1 MKQKNFRLPLILA
14 ADFERA
20 CTIMGMEEKEAARQA
35 IEDWLR
41 KNKDQV
47 SLESYMKQGT
57 VKPVI
62 FQNITLQKIQI
73 TIVKSELQRLLRVLG
88 SCQPESKMD
97 FLKEIQRILP
107 SAFSLFEETRD
118 PELQDL
124 IRQVE
129 SLARAEAH
137 LERSNLP

>member
-1 MKQKNFRLPLILA
+1 MKQKNSRLPLILA

-20 CTIMGMEEKEAARQA
+20 CTIMGMKEKEAARQA

-41 KNKDQV
+41 KNKDQF
-47 SLESYMKQGT
+47 SLESYMKQGN

-62 FQNITLQKIQI
+62 FQNITLQRIQI
-73 TIVKSELQRLLRVLG
+73 TIITSELQRLVRVLA

-107 SAFSLFEETRD
+107 SAFSLFHETRD
-118 PELQDL
+118 PELQEF
-124 IRQVE
+124 IKQVE
-129 SLARAEAH
+129 ALTKAETH
-137 LERSNLP
+137 LK